1 MNGNK
6 KKVLI
11 IILLLLSGYYFFVGR
26 YEIVVYNKLRY
37 FKSKIKASSLDEKIV
52 LDSFKFDI
60 TDEFEKL
67 KDIYVDN
74 ENIVEIHK
82 SRKAEKANPRKIT
95 INSLKEINEKDY
107 TDLELMDK
115 YYSFIERLREYNP
128 YEHKVIEVN
137 YNIVYYPKHAAGA
150 QWGNGNWTRYYV
162 VTREKEDSDWKLFD
176 VYWQI

>member
-1 MNGNK
+1 MSGNK
-6 KKVLI
+6 KKGLI
-11 IILLLLSGYYFFVGR
+11 IILVLLSGYYFSVGR

-37 FKSKIKASSLDEKIV
+37 FKSKIKASSLDEKFV
-52 LDSFKFDI
+52 LDSFRFDI

-67 KDIYVDN
+67 KDIYEDN

-107 TDLELMDK
+107 TDLEQMDK
-115 YYSFIERLREYNP
+115 YYSFVERLREYNP

-137 YNIVYYPKHAAGA
+137 YNIVYYPKHAAVA
-150 QWGNGNWTRYYV
+150 QWGNGSWTRYYV